1 MKASII
7 WRSKPSVAGPPD
19 GVKIA
24 AGFTNIT
31 RDHLD
36 YRELANYPT
45 AKLRLFRELV
55 KPAASQW

>member
-1 MKASII
+1 
-7 WRSKPSVAGPPD
+7 
-19 GVKIA
+19 VKIA